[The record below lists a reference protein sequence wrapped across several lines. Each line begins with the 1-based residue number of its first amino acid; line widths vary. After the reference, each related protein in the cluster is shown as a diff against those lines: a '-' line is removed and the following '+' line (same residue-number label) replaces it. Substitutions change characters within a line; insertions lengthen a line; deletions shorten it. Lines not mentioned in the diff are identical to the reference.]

1 MMKKT
6 ILVLIVLSI
15 ILYICFISINEF
27 LKSKINLES
36 ATIICENNILKYKE
50 REYIRNIYIN
60 SKFNISCEINQENKI
75 IINNEATIINTGDK

>member
-1 MMKKT
+1 MIKKT

-15 ILYICFISINEF
+15 ILYICFVSINGF

-50 REYIRNIYIN
+50 REYVRNIYIN

-75 IINNEATIINTGDK
+75 IINNEATIIKNGDK

>member
-6 ILVLIVLSI
+6 ILVLIVLAI
-15 ILYICFISINEF
+15 VLYICFVSINGV
-27 LKSKINLES
+27 LKSKINLEG

-50 REYIRNIYIN
+50 REYVRNIYIN

-75 IINNEATIINTGDK
+75 IINNEATIIKNGDK

>member
-6 ILVLIVLSI
+6 ILVLVVLAIV
-15 ILYICFISINEF
+15 LYICFIS
-27 LKSKINLES
+27 INLES

-60 SKFNISCEINQENKI
+60 SKFNISCEINQENTPIYCACQWRMVK
-75 IINNEATIINTGDK
+75 NNH

>member
-6 ILVLIVLSI
+6 ILVLVVLAIV
-15 ILYICFISINEF
+15 LYICFISINEF

-36 ATIICENNILKYKE
+36 TTIICENNILKYKE

-75 IINNEATIINTGDK
+75 IINNEATIINNGNK

>member
-6 ILVLIVLSI
+6 ILILVVLVIV
-15 ILYICFISINEF
+15 LYICFISINEF

-36 ATIICENNILKYKE
+36 TTIICENNILKYKE